1 MDTTKVSWKDWKS
14 LIEEVELTLHLGS
27 QQDFVHAEVD
37 MHALDRN
44 NRAGNGAA
52 LAWKVRGTHEESRL
66 SSEVSYD
73 GYRKGE
79 RDRLL

>member
-37 MHALDRN
+37 MHAL

-79 RDRLL
+79 SDRLL